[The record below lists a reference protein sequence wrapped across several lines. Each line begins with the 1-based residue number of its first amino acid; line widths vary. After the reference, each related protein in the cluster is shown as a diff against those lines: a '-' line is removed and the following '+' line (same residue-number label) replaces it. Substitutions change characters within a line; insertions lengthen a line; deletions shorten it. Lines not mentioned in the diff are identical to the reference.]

1 MSIDNA
7 SGRGGDDKSPQPFA
21 AHALEYYQ
29 LGLSVIPCD
38 KKRPLVSWKKYQSKK
53 PSLATVYRWVDKF
66 PQANIGIVT
75 GKISNITVI
84 DCDDPNLSAEELE
97 KEFGVSNFIVS
108 TPSGGKHLYY
118 RHNGETKKTNFDGRK
133 IDLIGSGCFIIAP
146 NSFNCKKNGH
156 YKLVK
161 GGFDDL
167 TNLSELKSNL
177 IDFEPKNEL
186 SSIGRNFAGGSD
198 LQIAEGQRN
207 DYLFCRLK
215 KMARSH
221 RSFESLLERAFEI
234 NQFSFSKPLDA
245 EEVISIAKSVW
256 KYKVSGSLIES
267 GEGFVLARIGEVEEL
282 SKFSKALPLLLMMRF
297 NHEGVRRDFCI
308 DQVEVSKKFGWNRKS
323 LKKAIDV
330 LLERKFLFR
339 RNNKNKKV
347 RKGSKVKTAPYQ
359 YYFGR
364 G

>member
-7 SGRGGDDKSPQPFA
+7 SGKGGDNKSPQPFA

-29 LGLSVIPCD
+29 LGLSIIPCD
-38 KKRPLVSWKKYQSKK
+38 EKRPLVSWKKYQSKK

-66 PQANIGIVT
+66 PHANIGIVT
-75 GKISNITVI
+75 GRVSNNTVI
-84 DCDDPNLSAEELE
+84 DCDDSNLPVEELE

-118 RHNGETKKTNFDGRK
+118 WHNGETKKTNFDGRK

-146 NSFNCKKNGH
+146 NSFNREKNGH

-161 GGFDDL
+161 GSLDDL
-167 TNLSELKSNL
+167 ANLSELKVNL
-177 IDFEPKNEL
+177 VDSEPKNEL
-186 SSIGRNFAGGSD
+186 SAISRNFAGGSD

-207 DYLFCRLK
+207 AHLFYQLK

-221 RSFESLLERAFEI
+221 RSFESLQERAFEI

-245 EEVISIAKSVW
+245 EEVISVAKSVW

-330 LLERKFLFR
+330 LLEKKFLFR
-339 RNNKNKKV
+339 RNNKNEKV
-347 RKGSKVKTAPYQ
+347 RKGSKIKTTPYK
-359 YYFGR
+359 YYFGC